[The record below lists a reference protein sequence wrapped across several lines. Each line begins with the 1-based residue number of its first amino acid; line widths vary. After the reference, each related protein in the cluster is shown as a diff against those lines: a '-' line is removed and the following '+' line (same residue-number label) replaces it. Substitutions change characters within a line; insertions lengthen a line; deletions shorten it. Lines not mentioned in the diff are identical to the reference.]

1 MCVGL
6 FLRKWLLLHKRQVYI
21 RITFNAI
28 DDQAPKPT
36 IRKVFVGGLSVDTHD
51 SISNSPFT
59 NVDDLREYF
68 SQFGEI
74 ENASVMYHHDKRHS
88 RGFGFVLFK
97 SSSSVN
103 TLMQSGPHI
112 IRNKIVDVKKAYPK
126 DELANQAESAELIQE
141 PRLSKGS
148 FNFNSPL
155 SDLDPSPTSHDTGYL
170 FFSSSH

>member
-1 MCVGL
+1 MTVQPIP
-6 FLRKWLLLHKRQVYI
+6 F
-21 RITFNAI
+21 FN
-28 DDQAPKPT
+28 
-36 IRKVFVGGLSVDTHD
+36 
-51 SISNSPFT
+51 

-112 IRNKIVDVKKAYPK
+112 IRNKMVDVKKAYPK
-126 DELANQAESAELIQE
+126 DELANQSEPAELIQE
-141 PRLSKGS
+141 PTHLSKGS

-155 SDLDPSPTSHDTGYL
+155 SDLDHSPASHDTGYRLSSL
-170 FFSSSH
+170 FH